1 VRPLFLHFLIKGAR
15 TFQFEEIV
23 SPKRKT
29 HETVLEI
36 NLNAQH
42 PKPKLKPNVKIMVM
56 VKAFDMVMA
65 ALKLQNC

>member
-1 VRPLFLHFLIKGAR
+1 LIKGAR

-23 SPKRKT
+23 STEEKNMKLFRNQFECSTPKS
-29 HETVLEI
+29 
-36 NLNAQH
+36 
-42 PKPKLKPNVKIMVM
+42 KLKPNVKIMVM